1 MGFAVGT
8 GVGLYVGTV
17 VGDSVVGVVTGK
29 NGSSS
34 SVLRP
39 TLFES
44 FLTRWSLFLVYVGE
58 ALAAAAQRAIVNA
71 RNFKIPILLEFCLSL
86 KVRRIE
92 NIFS

>member
-1 MGFAVGT
+1 M
-8 GVGLYVGTV
+8 YVGTV

-29 NGSSS
+29 NGSS

-44 FLTRWSLFLVYVGE
+44 FLTRWSLFLVYAGE